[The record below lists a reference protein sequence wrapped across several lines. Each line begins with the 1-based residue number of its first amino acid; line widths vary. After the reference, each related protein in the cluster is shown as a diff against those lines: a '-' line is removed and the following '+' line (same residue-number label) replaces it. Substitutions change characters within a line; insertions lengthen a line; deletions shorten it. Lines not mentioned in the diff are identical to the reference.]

1 MESIYKGFKSRT
13 FNSRRCLL
21 FRQDLI
27 YLDLYWKIYTGI
39 SKIEVITMKCQT
51 MTTTAI
57 ASVFGVSM
65 NIAQAQSLPAHCIG
79 ADASELR
86 AIACRLFV

>member
-1 MESIYKGFKSRT
+1 M
-13 FNSRRCLL
+13 
-21 FRQDLI
+21 
-27 YLDLYWKIYTGI
+27 DLYWKIYTGI
-39 SKIEVITMKCQT
+39 SKILFEVITMKCQT

-57 ASVFGVSM
+57 PSVFGGNM